1 MFTDDIPTPT
11 KVSDF
16 SETASTV
23 PSEEGDWAGISSST
37 RLSLQEDFLFEE
49 AGIAFVHEKFDHSYQ
64 FITGCSIRDVRSMQE
79 DVRLLERET
88 PDANGIVESGDAK
101 YTLESRIQALAHTVL
116 NDGRKHGEP
125 TGEDVTIEYKEH
137 DGSLDRYVILI
148 KW

>member
-11 KVSDF
+11 KVDEF
-16 SETASTV
+16 SEHATNV
-23 PSEEGDWAGISSST
+23 PSDEGDWAGISSST
-37 RLSLQEDFLFEE
+37 RISLQEDFLFEE
-49 AGIAFVHEKFDHSYQ
+49 AGIAFVHEDFDHSYQ
-64 FITGCSIRDVRSMQE
+64 FITGCSMRDVRSMQE
-79 DVRLLERET
+79 DVGLIERDD

-125 TGEDVTIEYKEH
+125 TGDDVTIEYKE
-137 DGSLDRYVILI
+137 DSSLDRYVILI